1 MILGNCRVKIYIVQ
15 YNSNCITILITVGDM
30 KLARNGTFDNKEHK
44 ETISL
49 AYILGRPFTS
59 LIGQ

>member
-1 MILGNCRVKIYIVQ
+1 MILGNCRVKLYIVQ
-15 YNSNCITILITVGDM
+15 YNSNCITTLITVGDM
-30 KLARNGTFDNKEHK
+30 KLARNGTLDIKEHK

-49 AYILGRPFTS
+49 AYILERPFTS